1 MTERLAQL
9 EKLYEADPDDP
20 FVPYGI
26 ALEHAKTGDH
36 DAALHWLDRTLEIDV
51 DYCYAWYQKGRILD
65 EAGRPDEAR
74 AALQQGITQAKQTG
88 TPDSLHAAE
97 EMQALLET
105 IG

>member
-9 EKLYEADPDDP
+9 EKIYQTDPDDP

-26 ALEHAKTGDH
+26 ALEHAKTGEYDT
-36 DAALHWLDRTLEIDV
+36 ALRWLETTLELDAN
-51 DYCYAWYQKGRILD
+51 YSYAWYQKGRILD

-74 AALQQGITQAKQTG
+74 TALTQGIAQAKQAG

-97 EMQALLET
+97 EMQTLLET
-105 IG
+105 IE